1 MRGNCKLLGR
11 LIRLGGSWINNARL
25 PNNWQFEKSMGKKLT
40 VYMIDG
46 TAYGPRLSEIG
57 NWVGKAIYSPRA
69 SINKIMNR
77 REFDN
82 PGIYCLKGDPT
93 DDAFD
98 EKIYIGEA
106 ENIKTRL
113 KQHLSDQNKDFKE
126 LIFFVSKD
134 ELLTKTQIRYLESR
148 MVQLAIEAK
157 TAQIDN
163 GNSPS
168 LPTLH
173 EADIS
178 DMEYFL
184 DQIKLILP
192 VMGFKFLISSTV
204 KQRAENQNGEINSI
218 HETYFIKTKA
228 FNASMKETDQGYIIV
243 NGSEAKK
250 ELSNSCTETYRNMRR
265 KLLETEIMLEEKD
278 KLIFAEDTIFNSPS
292 AASNMILGRNSN
304 GFTEW
309 VNKKGQTFRD
319 VQEITNAT
327 NV

>member
-1 MRGNCKLLGR
+1 
-11 LIRLGGSWINNARL
+11 
-25 PNNWQFEKSMGKKLT
+25 MGKKLT

-69 SINKIMNR
+69 SINNIINR
-77 REFDN
+77 PEFDN

-93 DDAFD
+93 DNAFA

-106 ENIKTRL
+106 ENIKARL
-113 KQHLSDQNKDFKE
+113 KYHLSDPNKDFKE

-148 MVQLAIEAK
+148 LVQLAIAAK

-184 DQIKLILP
+184 QQIKLILP
-192 VMGFKFLISSTV
+192 VMGFNFLIAST
-204 KQRAENQNGEINSI
+204 AESREESNEKKENEI
-218 HETYFIKTKA
+218 HETYFIKTRA
-228 FNASMKETDQGYIIV
+228 FQATMNETDQGYIV
-243 NGSEAKK
+243 LKNSEAKK
-250 ELSNSCTETYRNMRR
+250 RLSNSCTETYINMRR
-265 KLLETEIMLEEKD
+265 KLLETNIMVENGD
-278 KLIFAEDTIFNSPS
+278 KLIFAEDAVFNSPS
-292 AASNMILGRNSN
+292 AAANMILGRNSN

-309 VNKKGQTFRD
+309 VNSQGMTFRE
-319 VQEITNAT
+319 VQETINT
-327 NV
+327 

>member
-1 MRGNCKLLGR
+1 
-11 LIRLGGSWINNARL
+11 
-25 PNNWQFEKSMGKKLT
+25 MGKKLT

-46 TAYGPRLSEIG
+46 TAYGPRLAEIG
-57 NWVGKAIYSPRA
+57 NWVGKAIYCQRA
-69 SINKIMNR
+69 SVNKILSR
-77 REFDN
+77 SEFDN

-93 DDAFD
+93 DEAFD

-106 ENIKTRL
+106 ENIKNRL
-113 KQHLSDQNKDFKE
+113 KQHLSDPNKDFKE

-148 MVQLAIEAK
+148 LVQLAIEAK

-192 VMGFKFLISSTV
+192 VMGFQFLIQSTV
-204 KQRAENQNGEINSI
+204 KPDPNEILNSQDSI
-218 HETYFIKTKA
+218 QEVYTIKTSSFKA
-228 FNASMKETDQGYIIV
+228 KMTETDRGYIV
-243 NGSEAKK
+243 LKGSEGKK
-250 ELSNSCTETYRNMRR
+250 NLSRSCTETYRNMRK
-265 KLLETEIMLEEKD
+265 KLLETEIMVEKGD
-278 KLIFAEDTIFNSPS
+278 RLVFAEDTIFNSPS

-304 GFTEW
+304 GHLEW
-309 VNKKGQTFRD
+309 VNKKGQTFRE
-319 VQEITNAT
+319 VQEITNA
-327 NV
+327 

>member
-1 MRGNCKLLGR
+1 
-11 LIRLGGSWINNARL
+11 
-25 PNNWQFEKSMGKKLT
+25 MGKKLT
-40 VYMIDG
+40 VYMLDG

-69 SINKIMNR
+69 AVNKIMNR
-77 REFDN
+77 PEFDN

-106 ENIKTRL
+106 ENIKSRL
-113 KQHLSDQNKDFKE
+113 KQHLSDPNKDFKE

-148 MVQLAIEAK
+148 LVQIALDAK

-184 DQIKLILP
+184 EQVKLILP

-204 KQRAENQNGEINSI
+204 STDDSFQSKTKNEI
-218 HETYFIKTKA
+218 HETYHIKTGTFKA
-228 FNASMKETDQGYIIV
+228 LMTETDQGYIV
-243 NGSEAKK
+243 AKRSEAKK
-250 ELSNSCTETYRNMRR
+250 TLSNSCTETYRNMRR
-265 KLLETEIMLEEKD
+265 KLIETNIMVENGD
-278 KLIFAEDTIFNSPS
+278 KLVFAEDAVFNSPS

-309 VNKKGQTFRD
+309 VNKQGMTFKE
-319 VQEITNAT
+319 VQEKTN
-327 NV
+327 N

>member
-1 MRGNCKLLGR
+1 VVAFFLEEQIIIIDIK
-11 LIRLGGSWINNARL
+11 S
-25 PNNWQFEKSMGKKLT
+25 NWSKTMGKKLT

-46 TAYGPRLSEIG
+46 TEYGPRLSEIG

-69 SINKIMNR
+69 AVNKIITR
-77 REFDN
+77 PEFDN

-106 ENIKTRL
+106 ENIRNRL
-113 KQHLSDQNKDFKE
+113 KQHLSDPNKDFKE

-134 ELLTKTQIRYLESR
+134 ELLTKTQIKYLEAR
-148 MVQLAIEAK
+148 IVQLALEAK
-157 TAQIDN
+157 TAQIEN

-184 DQIKLILP
+184 EQMKLILP
-192 VMGFKFLISSTV
+192 VMGFKFLIPSTF
-204 KQRAENQNGEINSI
+204 KQLDQVTTSEKEINREI
-218 HETYFIKTKA
+218 YFIKTKT
-228 FNASMKETDQGYIIV
+228 FNASMIETDQGYIV
-243 NGSEAKK
+243 PKGSEAKK
-250 ELSNSCTETYRNMRR
+250 DLSPSTTDTYRSMRK
-265 KLLETEIMLEEKD
+265 KLLETKILVEGND
-278 KLIFAEDTIFNSPS
+278 RLIFAEDAIFNSPS
-292 AASNMILGRNSN
+292 AASNMVLGRNSN

-309 VNKKGQTFRD
+309 VNKDGKTFKD
-319 VQEITNAT
+319 IQERIMN
-327 NV
+327 N

>member
-1 MRGNCKLLGR
+1 
-11 LIRLGGSWINNARL
+11 
-25 PNNWQFEKSMGKKLT
+25 MGKKLT

-69 SINKIMNR
+69 SVNKIINR
-77 REFDN
+77 TEFDN

-93 DDAFD
+93 DDAYD

-106 ENIKTRL
+106 ENIKARL
-113 KQHLSDQNKDFKE
+113 KQHLSDSNKDFKE

-134 ELLTKTQIRYLESR
+134 EWLTKTQIRYLESR
-148 MVQLAIEAK
+148 LVQMAIEAK

-184 DQIKLILP
+184 EQIKLILP
-192 VMGFKFLISSTV
+192 VMGFKFLIPSTI
-204 KQRAENQNGEINSI
+204 NQEEQNREKPVLEYQNIY
-218 HETYFIKTKA
+218 HIKTNSFK
-228 FNASMKETDQGYIIV
+228 ASMKETDQGYIV
-243 NGSEAKK
+243 LKGSEGKK
-250 ELSNSCTETYRNMRR
+250 ELSNSCTETYVHMRK
-265 KLLETEIMLEEKD
+265 KLLETEIMIESRE
-278 KLIFAEDTIFNSPS
+278 KLIFVEDTVFNSPS

-304 GFTEW
+304 GMTEW
-309 VNKKGQTFRD
+309 VNQKGLTLKE
-319 VQEITNAT
+319 VQEITNAS

>member
-1 MRGNCKLLGR
+1 
-11 LIRLGGSWINNARL
+11 
-25 PNNWQFEKSMGKKLT
+25 MGKKLT

-69 SINKIMNR
+69 SVNKIMYR
-77 REFDN
+77 PEFEN
-82 PGIYCLKGDPT
+82 PGIYCLKGDPS
-93 DDAFD
+93 DEAFD

-106 ENIKTRL
+106 ENIRSRL
-113 KQHLSDQNKDFKE
+113 KQHLSDPNKDFKE

-134 ELLTKTQIRYLESR
+134 ELLTKTQIKYLESR
-148 MVQLAIEAK
+148 LIQLAIEAK

-178 DMEYFL
+178 DMEFFL
-184 DQIKLILP
+184 EQIKLILP
-192 VMGFKFLISSTV
+192 VMGFNFLISSTV
-204 KQRAENQNGEINSI
+204 SQKDFAEADTKIEVL
-218 HETYFIKTKA
+218 ETYFIKTRSFDA
-228 FNASMKETDQGYIIV
+228 IMTETDQGYIV
-243 NGSEAKK
+243 AKGSEAKK
-250 ELSNSCTETYRNMRR
+250 SLSNSCTETYRNMRR
-265 KLLETEIMLEEKD
+265 KLLETKIMIESGD
-278 KLIFAEDTIFNSPS
+278 KLIFAEDAIFSSPS

-309 VNKKGQTFRD
+309 VNKDGLSFKEI
-319 VQEITNAT
+319 QEKIN
-327 NV
+327 N

>member
-1 MRGNCKLLGR
+1 
-11 LIRLGGSWINNARL
+11 
-25 PNNWQFEKSMGKKLT
+25 MGKKLT

-57 NWVGKAIYSPRA
+57 NWVGKAIYSPRS
-69 SINKIMNR
+69 SINKIINR
-77 REFDN
+77 SEFDN
-82 PGIYCLKGDPT
+82 PGVYCLKGDPT

-98 EKIYIGEA
+98 EKIYVGEA

-113 KQHLSDQNKDFKE
+113 KQHLSDPNKDFKE

-148 MVQLAIEAK
+148 LVQIAIEAK

-184 DQIKLILP
+184 EQIRLILP

-204 KQRAENQNGEINSI
+204 KENEKSDLNVDKFI
-218 HETYFIKTKA
+218 HETYLIKTKTFKA
-228 FNASMKETDQGYIIV
+228 TMKETDQGYIV
-243 NGSEAKK
+243 SKGSEAKK
-250 ELSNSCTETYRNMRR
+250 NLSNSCTETYRNMRR
-265 KLLETEIMLEEKD
+265 KLVETGIMKEHLD
-278 KLIFAEDTIFNSPS
+278 KLIFTEDTVFNSPS
-292 AASNMILGRNSN
+292 AASNMVLGRNSN

-309 VNKKGQTFRD
+309 VTKKGLTFKE
-319 VQEITNAT
+319 VQENIN
-327 NV
+327 N

>member
-1 MRGNCKLLGR
+1 
-11 LIRLGGSWINNARL
+11 
-25 PNNWQFEKSMGKKLT
+25 MGKKLT

-57 NWVGKAIYSPRA
+57 NWVGKAIYCPRA
-69 SINKIMNR
+69 SVNKILLR
-77 REFDN
+77 PEFDN
-82 PGIYCLKGDPT
+82 PGVYCLKGDPT
-93 DDAFD
+93 DEAFN

-106 ENIKTRL
+106 ENIKARL
-113 KQHLSDQNKDFKE
+113 KQHLSDPNKDFKE

-148 MVQLAIEAK
+148 LIQLAIDAK

-184 DQIKLILP
+184 EQIKLILP
-192 VMGFKFLISSTV
+192 VMGFNFLISSTV
-204 KQRAENQNGEINSI
+204 SYKDFAEADKKIEVR
-218 HETYFIKTKA
+218 ERYFIKTKS
-228 FNASMKETDQGYIIV
+228 FNATMTETDQGYIIAK
-243 NGSEAKK
+243 GSEAKK
-250 ELSNSCTETYRNMRR
+250 SLSNSCTETYRNMRR
-265 KLLETEIMLEEKD
+265 KLLETKIIID
-278 KLIFAEDTIFNSPS
+278 NGNKLIFADDAIFSSPS

-304 GFTEW
+304 GYTEW
-309 VNKKGQTFRD
+309 INKGGLTFKE
-319 VQEITNAT
+319 VQEKIN
-327 NV
+327 N

>member
-1 MRGNCKLLGR
+1 
-11 LIRLGGSWINNARL
+11 
-25 PNNWQFEKSMGKKLT
+25 
-40 VYMIDG
+40 MIDG

-69 SINKIMNR
+69 SINKLMDR

-82 PGIYCLKGDPT
+82 PGVYCLKGDPT

-106 ENIKTRL
+106 ENIRIRL
-113 KQHLSDQNKDFKE
+113 KQHLSDPNKDFKE

-134 ELLTKTQIRYLESR
+134 ELLTKTQIKYLESR
-148 MVQLAIEAK
+148 LVQIAIEAK

-184 DQIKLILP
+184 EQIKLILP
-192 VMGFKFLISSTV
+192 VMGFKFLIASTV
-204 KQRAENQNGEINSI
+204 KEDKNSEIENKGFVHEIY
-218 HETYFIKTKA
+218 HIKTNSFK
-228 FNASMKETDQGYIIV
+228 ASMKETDQGFIV
-243 NGSEAKK
+243 IKGSEAKK
-250 ELSNSCTETYRNMRR
+250 DLSISCTETYRNLRR
-265 KLLETEIMLEEKD
+265 KLLETEIMVQRND
-278 KLIFAEDTIFNSPS
+278 KLIFAEDAIFNSPS
-292 AASNMILGRNSN
+292 AASNMVLGRNSN

-309 VNKKGQTFRD
+309 VNNKGLTFRE
-319 VQEITNAT
+319 VQEIINK
-327 NV
+327 

>member
-1 MRGNCKLLGR
+1 
-11 LIRLGGSWINNARL
+11 
-25 PNNWQFEKSMGKKLT
+25 MGKKLT
-40 VYMIDG
+40 VFMIDG

-69 SINKIMNR
+69 SINKIMHR
-77 REFDN
+77 SEFDN

-93 DDAFD
+93 DEAFG

-106 ENIKTRL
+106 ENIKVRL
-113 KQHLSDQNKDFKE
+113 KQHLSDPNKDFKE

-148 MVQLAIEAK
+148 LVQLAIEAK

-184 DQIKLILP
+184 EQIKLILP
-192 VMGFKFLISSTV
+192 VMGFNFLISSTV
-204 KQRAENQNGEINSI
+204 SGKEYKISSTETDI
-218 HETYFIKTKA
+218 HETYFIKTKTFKA
-228 FNASMKETDQGYIIV
+228 TMIETDQGYIV
-243 NGSEAKK
+243 AKGSEAKK
-250 ELSNSCTETYRNMRR
+250 TLSNSCTETYRNMRR
-265 KLLETEIMLEEKD
+265 KLIETKIMIED
-278 KLIFAEDTIFNSPS
+278 GDRLIFAEDAVFNSPS

-304 GFTEW
+304 GFSEW
-309 VNKKGQTFRD
+309 VNKSGLTFKEI
-319 VQEITNAT
+319 QEKIN
-327 NV
+327 N